1 MAVMPRVAGNWQ
13 VFKEFAPRLGHQ
25 VQTTLGGVGWRGT
38 GGGTDCA
45 AWLQVGGMV
54 LTVAGVVVGASPASY
69 PAAAVKTLARARV
82 HAGLQLAYSTRTRVY
97 LKQKTLVSFD

>member
-1 MAVMPRVAGNWQ
+1 
-13 VFKEFAPRLGHQ
+13 
-25 VQTTLGGVGWRGT
+25 
-38 GGGTDCA
+38 
-45 AWLQVGGMV
+45 MV